1 MKNIFLLFIFLPV
14 LSFGQTINHPKGK
27 TSAIAT
33 IKSGKTY
40 TYFDDGGATNN
51 YTASTNSLVTFYPDK
66 KGEYVSL
73 MCDNFEINSDCRMY
87 FFDGNHS
94 GAPIIKYISVH
105 SGSSKN
111 NFRPGEKLTASSENA
126 SGAITV
132 KFVNSKHRAT
142 MTGWEFAVSTSK
154 TPGPAPRKTTQDCA
168 GAIKVCSDDEITTK
182 SSGAGVQELPGPHFW
197 NIILNYG
204 DDGENQSNWYKF
216 EAASSGT
223 IEFLIKPHTHTDF
236 DWALWGPYS
245 AHECPVWN
253 NDKPI
258 RLSASDGKNSRTGI
272 TGLSGRASDKYED
285 SPGDGF
291 VAPLQVQKGQHYV
304 LMIDDWS
311 GNHTT
316 FDIEWSLLNGA
327 SLECKKDK
335 DPPIV
340 ADETAVVVEIIDT
353 VSTIDTVAVPEE
365 IEIDCTDKV
374 KVKGNVLDVTA
385 NNLGAIDLIVTGEAT
400 PLVIKW
406 HNKEGKEI
414 SNRENLLGA
423 QAGDYMVEVSDANGC
438 VENVKF
444 TIGIKEEFETLNVGP
459 KIEAELSTDQSFVT
473 VSYPGA
479 FEYKIE
485 NVNHETVITG
495 HSVNSDEVEIT
506 RLPPGT
512 YRVSL
517 IYKKIKQYTEFVKE

>member
-1 MKNIFLLFIFLPV
+1 MKISSLLMIFIV
-14 LSFGQTINHPKGK
+14 TNSFAQTIIHPTGK
-27 TSAIAT
+27 TDAITT

-40 TYFDDGGATNN
+40 SYLDDGGSEAN
-51 YTASTNSLVTFYPDK
+51 YTGGTNSLVTFYPDK
-66 KGEYVSL
+66 KGEYISL
-73 MCDNFEINSDCRMY
+73 TCEMFEVNSDCRMY

-111 NFRPGEKLTASSENA
+111 NFKIGEVLTASAENA

-142 MTGWEFAVSTSK
+142 MKGWEFTVSTSK
-154 TPGPAPRKTTQDCA
+154 SPGPTPKKTTQDCA

-216 EAASSGT
+216 EVASPGT

-245 AHECPVWN
+245 AHECPVWT
-253 NDKPI
+253 NDKPV

-272 TGLSGRASDKYED
+272 TGLSSTASDKYED

-316 FDIEWSLLNGA
+316 FDLKWSLLNGA

-335 DPPIV
+335 DPPEIP
-340 ADETAVVVEIIDT
+340 DEEAVVLEIIDT
-353 VSTIDTVAVPEE
+353 VEVPE
-365 IEIDCTDKV
+365 IVEIDCNDKV
-374 KVKGNVLDVTA
+374 TIKGNVLDVTA
-385 NNLGAIDLIVTGEAT
+385 NNLGAIDLIATGEAK
-400 PLVIKW
+400 PLVYKW
-406 HNKEGKEI
+406 YNSEGKEI

-423 QAGDYMVEVSDANGC
+423 QAGTYEIEVLDSNGC
-438 VENVKF
+438 SQKESF

-459 KIEAELSTDQSFVT
+459 KLEAELSQDQSFVT

-485 NVNHETVITG
+485 NMDHETVITG
-495 HSVNSDEVEIT
+495 HSVDSDEVEIT
-506 RLPPGT
+506 RLPPGK

-517 IYKKIKQYTEFVKE
+517 IYKKIKQYDEFVKE